1 MGKVLLLLIV
11 IAAAV
16 AGGGYYNY
24 QRNAAIEADLAKPR
38 PYANVP
44 TADLSKL
51 IAAYQGDIKR
61 AKQATAAAP
70 TGADAIDR
78 RDSADVEGKADAF
91 AGFQRENERWKAQRG
106 RVMEQ
111 ESELQKLLFEKSIRD
126 RHLDDPAFVFKQRLL
141 TF

>member
-1 MGKVLLLLIV
+1 MGKALLLLIV
-11 IAAAV
+11 LVAAV

-24 QRNAAIEADLAKPR
+24 NRNAGMEADLAKPR
-38 PYANVP
+38 PYAGVSS
-44 TADLSKL
+44 ADLAKL

-70 TGADAIDR
+70 AGEDAIDR
-78 RDSADVEGKADAF
+78 RDSSDLGGKADAF

-111 ESELQKLLFEKSIRD
+111 QVELEKLLF
-126 RHLDDPAFVFKQRLL
+126 
-141 TF
+141 